1 MNRVEHLLT
10 QLGEECAEVA
20 QRSSKAARFGL
31 LEVQDAPENV
41 GHLNNS
47 ERIIVEYAD
56 ILAVVE
62 MLADEGHLVI
72 NHETLALLKKAKK
85 EKIEK
90 YLLYAAKVGTLTEP
104 PPPPK
109 CRRCDAEGVELLEF
123 GLCSECVA

>member
-1 MNRVEHLLT
+1 MNRTEHLLT

-20 QRSSKAARFGL
+20 QRASKPARFGL

-56 ILAVVE
+56 VLAVVE

-85 EKIEK
+85 EKVEK
-90 YLLYAAKVGTLTEP
+90 YLLYAAKVGTLIEP
-104 PPPPK
+104 YRPK
-109 CRRCDAEGVELLEF
+109 CRRCDTEGVDLIED
-123 GLCSECVA
+123 GLCSECVT